1 MVDLDDEVAEGVQE
15 HLDHPLSHWDR
26 FKLICLR
33 KKAYKHVVSI
43 FDEHNFFFITYIFLI
58 NQA

>member
-43 FDEHNFFFITYIFLI
+43 FDEHNFFL
-58 NQA
+58 